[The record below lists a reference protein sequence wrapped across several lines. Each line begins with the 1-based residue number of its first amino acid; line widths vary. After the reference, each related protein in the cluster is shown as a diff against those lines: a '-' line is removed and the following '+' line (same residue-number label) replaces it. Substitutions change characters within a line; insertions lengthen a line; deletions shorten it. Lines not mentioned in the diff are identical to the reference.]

1 MRKSRLPRS
10 KVDLDKDISMTFSRY
25 PLALKLCLNFKRHSS
40 DTSFGEFVLSNLIA
54 WPSMKLCFTPGRWHV
69 AKCVNWKVSVGL

>member
-1 MRKSRLPRS
+1 MRKSRLSRG
-10 KVDLDKDISMTFSRY
+10 KVDTDRDISMMFFGY
-25 PLALKLCLNFKRHSS
+25 PLAFKRCLNFKRHCS

-54 WPSMKLCFTPGRWHV
+54 WPPMKLCFTRDGWHE